1 MNTIT
6 IAPHRAMYFGVAG
19 VDGMENVKDDKGFR
33 EAVSASRKNE
43 QGAFVDPRTGRAFP
57 VSRVVKHDV

>member
-1 MNTIT
+1 MC
-6 IAPHRAMYFGVAG
+6 FSVEG
-19 VDGMENVKDDKGFR
+19 VDGMENVKDDKGVR

-43 QGAFVDPRTGRAFP
+43 QDAFVDPRTGRVVA